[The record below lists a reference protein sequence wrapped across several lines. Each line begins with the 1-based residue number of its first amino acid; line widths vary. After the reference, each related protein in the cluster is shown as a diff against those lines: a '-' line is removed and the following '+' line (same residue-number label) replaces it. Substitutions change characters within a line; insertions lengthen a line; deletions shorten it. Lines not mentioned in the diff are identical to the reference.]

1 MLGTGDL
8 PSVVLSTKL
17 PVVQVTQVHC
27 VTDIVFRHL
36 LMLVLSS
43 GNETMCRI
51 VSL

>member
-1 MLGTGDL
+1 MAHACYWWLAQCG
-8 PSVVLSTKL
+8 L

-27 VTDIVFRHL
+27 VADIVFRHL

-43 GNETMCRI
+43 GNETMCHI